1 MVSVSELWQTWQE
14 GFAKKDSS
22 KLAEFLTDDFEMVG
36 ASGTRSRQQTL
47 DWVSAGGS
55 PTSIDKLEV
64 LFENDDNATVVHDA
78 DTVAATTG
86 VFGKGQAM
94 VFYAKRGDKIS
105 QCRVVRTEV

>member
-47 DWVSAGGS
+47 DWTAAGGS
-55 PTSIDKLEV
+55 PTSIDNLEV
-64 LFENDDNATVVHDA
+64 LFENDDVAVYINTVSAVTGEQGDG
-78 DTVAATTG
+78 VA
-86 VFGKGQAM
+86 M
-94 VFYAKRGDKIS
+94 CFYTKRGDKFS
-105 QCRVVRTEV
+105 HQRFVRQVV